1 MAEKLKG
8 HYVDHISIAVKD
20 LNAAENDFKQA
31 FGWEPDGR
39 YIDEG
44 ERIRVVYFM
53 VGPTAVELMEDLDGT
68 GEVAKWIEK
77 HGESVM
83 VVSFKVD
90 NTEQALGLLK
100 RNGARLLDDKP
111 RFASEIN
118 RYFAFL
124 HPKVSHGVLM
134 EVIDGKY

>member
-1 MAEKLKG
+1 MTERLKA

-31 FGWEPDGR
+31 LGWEPDGR
-39 YIDEG
+39 YTDEG
-44 ERIRVVYFM
+44 ERIKVVYFK
-53 VGPTAVELMEDLDGT
+53 VGPTAVELMEDLDGS

-90 NTEQALGLLK
+90 NTEKELALLK
-100 RNGARLLDDKP
+100 RNGARLLDEKP
-111 RFASEIN
+111 RFAAEIN

-134 EVIDGKY
+134 EIIDREY

>member
-1 MAEKLKG
+1 MSESLKA

-20 LNAAENDFKQA
+20 LNAAENDFKRA

-39 YIDEG
+39 YTDEG
-44 ERIRVVYFM
+44 ERIRVVYFT

-90 NTEQALGLLK
+90 NTEQELGLLK

-111 RFASEIN
+111 RFATEIN
-118 RYFAFL
+118 RFFAFL

-134 EVIDGKY
+134 EVIDGRY

>member
-1 MAEKLKG
+1 MPEKLKA
-8 HYVDHISIAVKD
+8 HHVDHISIAVKN
-20 LNAAENDFKQA
+20 LKTAENDFRQA

-39 YIDEG
+39 YTDEG
-44 ERIRVVYFM
+44 ERIRVVYFK

-90 NTEQALGLLK
+90 DTKEDLALLK
-100 RNGARLLDDKP
+100 RNGARMLDDTP
-111 RFASEIN
+111 RFATEIN

-134 EVIDGKY
+134 EIIDREY